1 MEVFHIT
8 MEVFPQEEEEE
19 DLAKI
24 LLFYVV
30 H

>member
-8 MEVFPQEEEEE
+8 MEVFPQEEEE

-24 LLFYVV
+24 LFFYVV